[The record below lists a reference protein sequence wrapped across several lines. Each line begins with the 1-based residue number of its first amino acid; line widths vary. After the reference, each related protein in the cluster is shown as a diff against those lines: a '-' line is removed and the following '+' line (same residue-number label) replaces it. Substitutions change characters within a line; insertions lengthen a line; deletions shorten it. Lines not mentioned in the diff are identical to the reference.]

1 MKRRRQQP
9 GEGDHNLM
17 SAVLPRTSA
26 SHPARGCRAA
36 PGYAESTLATLP
48 PDAVAGAAGCGDPV
62 GRCEL
67 RRGDIVVVLGSGVG
81 IDLILA
87 ARRVGLSGHVIGVD
101 PLFEMVTAARAT
113 LDVCGASNVEVRRA
127 RIEALPMPAASA
139 DWVVANCVI
148 NLSHDKGRVFSEIV
162 RVLKPGARTQITD
175 VFRHGLPAD
184 LGAAMVPSASC
195 VARATPESEYIVGLT
210 EAGLIDLAVGGR
222 YVYNRSELAVMLT
235 AVPPEPAPSRQA
247 TDVAAKLVGGVWR
260 AYISARKPARKPRPL
275 HLPIEVNGDQLTA
288 RERNKT

>member
-1 MKRRRQQP
+1 MNGRRQQP

-26 SHPARGCRAA
+26 SHRARGCRAA

-81 IDLILA
+81 IDLVLA
-87 ARRVGLSGHVIGVD
+87 ARRLGSSGRVIGVD

-113 LDVCGASNVEVRRA
+113 LDVCGVGNVEVRRA
-127 RIEALPMPAASA
+127 RIEALPMPAASV

-184 LGAAMVPSASC
+184 LGAVVPSASC
-195 VARATPESEYIVGLT
+195 VAGATPEFEYIVGLT
-210 EAGLIDLAVGGR
+210 EAGLVDVAVGGR
-222 YVYNRSELAVMLT
+222 YVYDRSELAVMLT
-235 AVPPEPAPSRQA
+235 AVPPEPAPRYQA

-275 HLPIEVNGDQLTA
+275 HLRIEVNGDQLTA